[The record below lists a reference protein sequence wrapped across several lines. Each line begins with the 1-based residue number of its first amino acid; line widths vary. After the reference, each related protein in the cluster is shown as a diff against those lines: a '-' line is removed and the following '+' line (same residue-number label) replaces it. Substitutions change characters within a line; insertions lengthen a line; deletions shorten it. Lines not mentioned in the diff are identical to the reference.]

1 MKHKTL
7 FHSIIII
14 LTFLLAF
21 YGNKILNNFV
31 EISFP
36 TYAGRLIYSYLWWVI
51 PVIIVLSILFGF
63 KNIFKELRL
72 HKGFLFGLGFAFV
85 LVLPML
91 ISSAII
97 GEIDENMNFLDL
109 FKKTV
114 FAGFFEE
121 FLFRGFLFGILFRK
135 LKWGFIPA
143 SLVGALIFG
152 LGHLYQGS
160 NTGETIGIFLVTFM
174 GAGWFA
180 WLFIEWKENL
190 WVPIFLH
197 IFMNLSWV
205 LFDVG
210 NNALGGYVTNIF
222 RIITIALTV
231 IITIIYNKRKDKF
244 SINRKNLIT
253 NQAG

>member
-1 MKHKTL
+1 MKQKTTI
-7 FHSIIII
+7 HSIIII
-14 LTFLLAF
+14 LTFFLAF

-31 EISFP
+31 EISLP
-36 TYAGRLIYSYLWWVI
+36 SYAARVIYSYSWWVI
-51 PVIIVLSILFGF
+51 PAIIVLGILFGF
-63 KNIFKELRL
+63 RNIFKELRL
-72 HKGFLFGLGFAFV
+72 HKGFVFGLSFAFV

-97 GEIDENMNFLDL
+97 GEIDENINFEVLL
-109 FKKTV
+109 KKTV
-114 FAGFFEE
+114 LAGFFEE

-143 SLVGALIFG
+143 SLIGAVIFG

-160 NTGETIGIFLVTFM
+160 TAGETTGIFLVTFM
-174 GAGWFA
+174 GAVWFA

-190 WVPIFLH
+190 WIPVFLH

-210 NNALGGYVTNIF
+210 NNALGDYVTNIF

-231 IITIIYNKRKDKF
+231 IITIIYNKKKDKF
-244 SINRKNLIT
+244 SINRKILFVNK
-253 NQAG
+253 